1 VRWKNAGV
9 LTPYRDVLARPGAL
23 RFTLAGLIA
32 RLPTPMVGLGI
43 VLMVSALYGSYGVAG
58 RVSAVFVVVQAV
70 CSPQLSR
77 LVDRYGQ
84 ARVMRPAL
92 AVACLG
98 LTALVV
104 AAVRHAPEPV
114 LYLTAAVGG
123 ATIGSIGALVRARWS
138 LVLRTPGEIH
148 TAYSLESA
156 LDEVTF
162 IGGPVI
168 ATFLATAV
176 TPWLALVVPIVAALA
191 GGYWLLAQRGTEPP
205 ATGRPARSTAEPML
219 SGALLVLLVIFLA
232 AGVVFGGID
241 VAVVAFT
248 ADRGAPGSAGL
259 VLAAVALGSLI
270 AALGYGARQWASPLW
285 LRLVGGTALLA
296 AGTAALLAVG
306 SVPLLAVVGFLAG
319 FAIAPTIVNGN
330 SFVQL
335 IAPPRR
341 MTEGFTWL
349 GAAIG
354 IGVSL
359 GASVSGTMIDAHGP
373 RGGFVVVAAA
383 ASAALL
389 VGLAAAPVLRRAGER
404 RPTLDGR
411 AA

>member
-1 VRWKNAGV
+1 M

-114 LYLTAAVGG
+114 LYLTAA
-123 ATIGSIGALVRARWS
+123 
-138 LVLRTPGEIH
+138 
-148 TAYSLESA
+148 
-156 LDEVTF
+156 
-162 IGGPVI
+162 
-168 ATFLATAV
+168 
-176 TPWLALVVPIVAALA
+176 LA

-205 ATGRPARSTAEPML
+205 ATGRPSRSTAEPML

>member
-1 VRWKNAGV
+1 MLR
-9 LTPYRDVLARPGAL
+9 PYRDVLARPGAL

-43 VLMVSALYGSYGVAG
+43 VLMVSSLYGSYGMAG

-70 CSPQLSR
+70 CSPQLAK

-84 ARVMRPAL
+84 ARVMRPSL
-92 AVACLG
+92 AVTCVG

-104 AAVRHAPEPV
+104 ATVQHATEPV
-114 LYLTAAVGG
+114 LHLAAALSG
-123 ATIGSIGALVRARWS
+123 ATIGSIGALVRARWNGI
-138 LVLRTPGEIH
+138 LTTPAEMH

-156 LDEVTF
+156 LDELTF

-168 ATFLATAV
+168 ATFLATGV
-176 TPWLALVVPIVAALA
+176 TPWSALVVPIVAILV
-191 GGYWLLAQRGTEPP
+191 GGYWFLSQRETEPA
-205 ATGRPARSTAEPML
+205 ATGRPPRRSGEPML

-232 AGVVFGGID
+232 TGVVFGGID

-248 ADRGAPGSAGL
+248 EAHGAPASAGL
-259 VLAAVALGSLI
+259 VLAAFAGGSLI
-270 AALGYGARQWASPLW
+270 AALTYGARPWTSPLW
-285 LRLVGGTALLA
+285 LRLIAGTTLLA

-306 SVPLLAVVGFLAG
+306 SIPVLAAVGFLAG

-335 IAPPRR
+335 IVPPRR
-341 MTEGFTWL
+341 TTEGFSWL

-354 IGVSL
+354 IGVSV
-359 GASVSGTMIDAHGP
+359 GASVSGAMVDAHGP
-373 RGGFVVVAAA
+373 RAGFAVVAAA
-383 ASAALL
+383 AAAALL
-389 VGLAAAPVLRRAGER
+389 VAVVAAPVLRRAGER
-404 RPTLDGR
+404 RPTLAD
-411 AA
+411 ATVQPH